1 MRFAQSVMTLILWP
15 SFGQLEWNHACPVIV
30 REAVVLENE
39 LILLMSLIF
48 FDYLFIFGVFF
59 PKEDVN
65 IIDAVC
71 LMDPVVID
79 NSDSDAFCWIKIIK
93 SPRVFIICLTGF

>member
-15 SFGQLEWNHACPVIV
+15 SFRQLEWNHVCPVIV